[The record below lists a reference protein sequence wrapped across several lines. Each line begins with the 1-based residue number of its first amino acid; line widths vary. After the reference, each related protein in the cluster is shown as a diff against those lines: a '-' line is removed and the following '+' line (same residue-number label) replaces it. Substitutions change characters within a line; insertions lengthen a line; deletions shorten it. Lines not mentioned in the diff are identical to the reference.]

1 MRLPNHNV
9 MKVQKL
15 SLTLANFGP
24 LQVAWLHAAVLQV
37 LASRELGTMCGS
49 VSSVKA
55 GSVITQS
62 YCRKLLRK
70 VHNILHV
77 QLTKLNV
84 AIVLKGFR
92 IRTILLQMPSG
103 YIVCTNV
110 QMMRPEGGNH
120 VQFRLIPL

>member
-1 MRLPNHNV
+1 MAACCSAAGSGVSRAGDNV
-9 MKVQKL
+9 
-15 SLTLANFGP
+15 
-24 LQVAWLHAAVLQV
+24 WL
-37 LASRELGTMCGS
+37 R
-49 VSSVKA
+49 VSSIKA
-55 GSVITQS
+55 GLVITQS

-92 IRTILLQMPSG
+92 IRMILLQMPSG

-110 QMMRPEGGNH
+110 QMMRPEGENH
-120 VQFRLIPL
+120 VQFRLNPF

>member
-1 MRLPNHNV
+1 M
-9 MKVQKL
+9 
-15 SLTLANFGP
+15 TLANFGP

-37 LASRELGTMCGS
+37 LASRELRTMCGS

-70 VHNILHV
+70 VHNILYV

-92 IRTILLQMPSG
+92 IRMILLQMPSG
-103 YIVCTNV
+103 YIV
-110 QMMRPEGGNH
+110 QMYK
-120 VQFRLIPL
+120 